1 MCYSGKCLMENYN
14 GDCELSSDRL
24 ALAYCLDHNSICRC
38 DNINSADFATL
49 YNIRGKLNHYIYKKK
64 YSDNLENINDITSN
78 FNVYQFGTSEST
90 LYVSKNVPFAV
101 HVIFNLWLVDEPQ
114 FYQSHILNIPKKG
127 YADLLEAKKR
137 YIQNHGI

>member
-1 MCYSGKCLMENYN
+1 MENYN
-14 GDCELSSDRL
+14 GDCGLDADTL
-24 ALAYCLDHNSICRC
+24 ALVYCHDHNSACRC
-38 DNINSADFATL
+38 DYINSDNFVTL

-64 YSDNLENINDITSN
+64 YSDNLENIINITKN
-78 FNVYQFGTSEST
+78 FNVYQFGTSKST

-101 HVIFNLWLVDEPQ
+101 HVGFHLWLDNEPQ

-127 YADLLEAKKR
+127 YADLFEAKKR